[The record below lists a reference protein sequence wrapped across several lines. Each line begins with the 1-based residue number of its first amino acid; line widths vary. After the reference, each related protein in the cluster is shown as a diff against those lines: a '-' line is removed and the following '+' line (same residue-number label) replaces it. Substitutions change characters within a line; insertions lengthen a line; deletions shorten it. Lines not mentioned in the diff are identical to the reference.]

1 MKRIIVGAMGA
12 MLIAGSAQACEDME
26 GGGTVLA
33 NAQFPIRGHSY
44 WTDKSPVTIKWSTG
58 AVAAT
63 ATPDDN
69 GEWSVTITALP
80 EPGNYKL
87 VATQNREDSAPVS
100 ITVNI
105 VQRTAAAGSDTQA
118 N

>member
-1 MKRIIVGAMGA
+1 MKRIIAGALGA
-12 MLIAGSAQACEDME
+12 FLAVGSAQACEDME

-33 NAQFPIRGHSY
+33 NAQFPVRGHSY

-58 AVAAT
+58 TVAAT

-69 GEWSVTITALP
+69 GEWSVEVKALA
-80 EPGNYKL
+80 EPGSYKL

-105 VQRTAAAGSDTQA
+105 VPQRSADAGSPKV